1 MLRRLMLLLIFL
13 DHTLYSKGLKMAAH
27 HILDKTRELILSSG
41 FWHDSILL
49 VLGAAGGA
57 MLSTWYAIKAQKP
70 KLIISG
76 SGSGGNQQ
84 THCWN
89 ITISNLPS
97 FLGNYL
103 YGELAL
109 EIRGSLHLKDSK
121 SHYPVYW
128 DPEHVQNIT
137 IEPGQQHSLVLF
149 HWTQSQGIS
158 SLTVVMSLLLNSKI
172 RGSNSYSQLL
182 IG

>member
-1 MLRRLMLLLIFL
+1 
-13 DHTLYSKGLKMAAH
+13 MAAH